1 MPFFSLQEQPAMEL
15 DSSKENALLF
25 WFNTYGTSIDLD
37 VVDSLQEL
45 WPFHIPS
52 LLNCLRTNENTK
64 VMSNSASSTFQELY
78 SHLASTN
85 DQDIFI
91 KPLSV
96 EKAAQGDSFEIAKFL
111 AVFLNEFRISN
122 PDVIRDSVA
131 LMQSEGK
138 DEPLRQILS
147 AFDEEQA
154 DWWSVMISRSDHEVA
169 SGDCDSQFVTPQRR
183 SVSVEEFCGMS
194 VNRSVFA
201 TPCGPTRL
209 SEGRRKNNAGA
220 YTVARCDGSPLMDVV
235 NSPKVRELR
244 ELRRDRE
251 IRVLRKQLHDTED
264 QLSTAESQIDSYKRQ
279 IESLIA
285 KESKMNVRIRELE
298 ASERSMLKDRDKLEE
313 ELREMKEQMEQS
325 HDLRENQR
333 QRIAMYKSNEEET
346 ERKISQLTDKLKAKE
361 SALTALERL
370 LRDRNDDLA
379 STMQSLHALEA
390 ERDNLS
396 ALLEGTKQSAE
407 SEKEQYLAAVSEWRK
422 RCETE
427 TSEKMSLYSAEMVKN
442 AALQQQLRLQ
452 SEKMEELQKQY
463 EESKRASENALEEVK
478 QSYVQKLDR
487 VSKRLAEVE
496 ADLVNREERH
506 KSFVSEHEANVRQLE
521 SAHLADVAQRDSK
534 LRSSRTRIDELE
546 SSLTECNHVI
556 LQQRKE
562 LSAVAAERDK
572 IEDELSRLQTS
583 FHQRDIQ
590 LSEAKTTIDELKS
603 RVDAMEARH
612 NDDMQSMESLQADC
626 ACLQASIVDKD
637 SEIFE
642 MTTRLDMLA
651 SLSDLHN
658 SAFEQ
663 ARQDLEEERKRHSE
677 EESTML
683 VTAKEMEQKLND
695 LASRNS
701 GVEASLVSLQ
711 NVLENDL
718 DSARREKEKYRAECE
733 ALREKDMLRS
743 EQLKGLEEK
752 FEKIEW
758 DLAQYNKRNSEL
770 ELQVAILE
778 EENAQFYKCIE
789 LSNMNADKDIK
800 MRFPDASVSKGTL
813 RGAVQRV
820 PSPVAYSI
828 FLTNEDEP
836 SVCQISTTD
845 LKWMEMEATPT
856 PNPVAQKPP
865 RPKSPSKAVLMR
877 NRSSLSL
884 PTASAGTFGS
894 WTSLNKSNS
903 KGSLDEHKFAV
914 PEIKDEKRL
923 LNLATDRSRIAELQ
937 KRNSMLHP
945 AMRCAYGTEV
955 GNYSSPS
962 GSENVV
968 KQGSARRKSAKFF
981 QRASSYVKKKLPMSE
996 STNFQK

>member
-1 MPFFSLQEQPAMEL
+1 MEL
-15 DSSKENALLF
+15 DSGKENALLF

-52 LLNCLRTNENTK
+52 LLNCLRTNDNTK
-64 VMSNSASSTFQELY
+64 VMSSSALSTFQELY
-78 SHLASTN
+78 SHLASAN

-183 SVSVEEFCGMS
+183 SASVEEFSGMS
-194 VNRSVFA
+194 VNRSVFV

-209 SEGRRKNNAGA
+209 SEGRRRNNAGA
-220 YTVARCDGSPLMDVV
+220 HTVARCDGSPLMDVV

-251 IRVLRKQLHDTED
+251 IRTLRKQLHDTED

-298 ASERSMLKDRDKLEE
+298 ASERSMLKDRDKLED

-333 QRIAMYKSNEEET
+333 QRIAMYKNNEEET

-396 ALLEGTKQSAE
+396 VLLEGTKQSAE
-407 SEKEQYLAAVSEWRK
+407 AEKEQYLAAVSEWRK

-463 EESKRASENALEEVK
+463 EESKRASENILEEVK

-534 LRSSRTRIDELE
+534 LRSSRTRIDEASPFRLE

-603 RVDAMEARH
+603 RVDALEARH
-612 NDDMQSMESLQADC
+612 SDDMHSMESLRADC

-663 ARQDLEEERKRHSE
+663 ARKDLEEERKRHSE
-677 EESTML
+677 QESTML

-701 GVEASLVSLQ
+701 NVEASFTSLQ
-711 NVLENDL
+711 KDLENEL
-718 DSARREKEKYRAECE
+718 ESARREQEKYRAECE
-733 ALREKDMLRS
+733 ALRQKDMLRN

-758 DLAQYNKRNSEL
+758 DLAEYNKRNSEL

-789 LSNMNADKDIK
+789 LSNMNADKEIK

-820 PSPVAYSI
+820 PSPIAYSI

-865 RPKSPSKAVLMR
+865 RPKSPSKAVLIR

-884 PTASAGTFGS
+884 PTASGGTFGS

-914 PEIKDEKRL
+914 PEVKDGKRL
-923 LNLATDRSRIAELQ
+923 PNLATDRSRIAELQ

-955 GNYSSPS
+955 SSYSSPS

>member
-1 MPFFSLQEQPAMEL
+1 MEL

>member
-1 MPFFSLQEQPAMEL
+1 MEL

-64 VMSNSASSTFQELY
+64 VMSSSASSTFQDLY

-85 DQDIFI
+85 DQDVFI

-183 SVSVEEFCGMS
+183 SASVEEFSGMS
-194 VNRSVFA
+194 VNRSVFV

-209 SEGRRKNNAGA
+209 SEGRRRNNAGA
-220 YTVARCDGSPLMDVV
+220 HTVARCDGSPLMDVV

-407 SEKEQYLAAVSEWRK
+407 AEKEQYLAAVSEWRK

-612 NDDMQSMESLQADC
+612 NDDVQSMESLQADC

-642 MTTRLDMLA
+642 MTTRLKMLA

-663 ARQDLEEERKRHSE
+663 ARKDLEEERKRHSE

-711 NVLENDL
+711 NDLENDL

-865 RPKSPSKAVLMR
+865 RPKSPSKAVLTR

-914 PEIKDEKRL
+914 PEIRDEKRL
-923 LNLATDRSRIAELQ
+923 PNLATDRSRIAELQ